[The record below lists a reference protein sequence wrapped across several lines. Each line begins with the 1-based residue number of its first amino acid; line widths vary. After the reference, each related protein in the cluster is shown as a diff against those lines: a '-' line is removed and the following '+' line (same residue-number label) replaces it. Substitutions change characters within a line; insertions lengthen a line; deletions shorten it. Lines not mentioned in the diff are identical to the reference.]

1 MSQLSNA
8 TLSFLQLFS
17 INMNKTRFVSTSY
30 KVKREMESS
39 SLFFSSELK
48 LYSEFLIQQEK
59 YVCSLTTET
68 IGLFVANS
76 ILLLFPKC
84 VPYFFPEA
92 LFMSLFNSR
101 WSSGSSLYFHY
112 FCQLLHNFSA
122 ADM

>member
-17 INMNKTRFVSTSY
+17 TNMNKTSFVGTSY

-59 YVCSLTTET
+59 
-68 IGLFVANS
+68 
-76 ILLLFPKC
+76 
-84 VPYFFPEA
+84 
-92 LFMSLFNSR
+92 
-101 WSSGSSLYFHY
+101 
-112 FCQLLHNFSA
+112 
-122 ADM
+122 